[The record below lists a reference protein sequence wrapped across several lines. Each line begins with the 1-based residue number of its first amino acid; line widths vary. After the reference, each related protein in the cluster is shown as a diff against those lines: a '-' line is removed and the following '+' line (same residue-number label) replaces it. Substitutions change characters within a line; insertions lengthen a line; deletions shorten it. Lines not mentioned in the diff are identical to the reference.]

1 MSLARLV
8 VGSVAVESAV
18 AVVAVAAEN
27 GPFVEHLESLAAL
40 ADWALVLTE
49 TAGFELEPELPA
61 LALGLGGR
69 SGS

>member
-8 VGSVAVESAV
+8 VGSVVAVES
-18 AVVAVAAEN
+18 AVAAEN
-27 GPFVEHLESLAAL
+27 GPFVEHLESLATL

-49 TAGFELEPELPA
+49 IAGFELEPELPA
-61 LALGLGGR
+61 LALELGER